1 MDISLLREYIALSQT
16 LNYTKAA
23 EMLHLT
29 QPTLSKHIVSMEKE
43 LGCSLL
49 ERDRRNV
56 KLTDAGN
63 IFAAAAIQMIDAYD
77 EAQAKIGAA
86 LASDPIKVS
95 GVIMDSTVASIISIA
110 STFLDSEGHT
120 SIIYADNSDRRF
132 IEQLLDDEIDI
143 ALSFADLDKLD
154 ELGLSYIPLVRSQFV
169 ALVSLNNPLSRRKSV
184 SIDDLRNYR
193 FVKYVDRYAVDGW
206 ANIEQVCRDHGF
218 TPRTR
223 TILGRSSINYCAT
236 PLGVEDVSIL
246 QSSMSQLRYL
256 SDFSRVAVI
265 PVTDDDAVFRVY
277 ALYKKENY
285 EHVKPVIDA
294 YAQARKV
301 IINHGKSC
309 PLVENE

>member
-23 EMLHLT
+23 ELLHLT

-56 KLTDAGN
+56 RLTDAGN

-77 EAQAKIGAA
+77 EAQAKISDV
-86 LASDPIKVS
+86 LKSDPIKVS
-95 GVIMDSTVASIISIA
+95 GVIMDSTIASIISIA
-110 STFLDSEGHT
+110 STFLDGEGHT
-120 SIIYADNSDRRF
+120 SIIYTDGSDRRF
-132 IEQLLDDEIDI
+132 IEQLLDDEVDI
-143 ALSFADLDKLD
+143 ALSFADLDKID
-154 ELGLSYIPLVRSQFV
+154 ELGLSYVPLARSQFV
-169 ALVSLNNPLSRRKSV
+169 ALVSLSNPLSRRKSV
-184 SIDDLRNYR
+184 SLDDLRNYR
-193 FVKYVDRYAVDGW
+193 FIKYVDRYAVDGW

-223 TILGRSSINYCAT
+223 TILGRSSVNYCAT

-277 ALYKKENY
+277 ALYKKEHY

-294 YAQARKV
+294 YSQARKI

-309 PLVENE
+309 PLVESE